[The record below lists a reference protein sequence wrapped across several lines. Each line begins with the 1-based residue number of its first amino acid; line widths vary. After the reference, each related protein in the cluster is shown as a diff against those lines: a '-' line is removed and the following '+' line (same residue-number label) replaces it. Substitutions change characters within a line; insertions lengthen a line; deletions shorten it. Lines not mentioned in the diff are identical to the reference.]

1 MTVRAEPRASRAP
14 ASLTRFV
21 AFTALCLGW
30 PAPAV
35 AEVGATVS
43 LLSDLQFRGY
53 SLSEGRPVAILDF
66 AYDQPSGFYA
76 DVSGTGVLRD
86 GGPAPLGL
94 QLTGGYARRL
104 KSGTTLDFGLTQ
116 STYSNYSSAARGN
129 SYAEVYA
136 GIARGALSS
145 RLFLSP
151 HYFERGR
158 WSAYGELNASVSPA
172 RRWNLDGHVGLHLP
186 LRAPA
191 GEGYRPEVDWRLG
204 LTREIG
210 RLSLHAAWS
219 AGAPG
224 RDYYRGR
231 HRSRSALVLGASW
244 VL

>member
-1 MTVRAEPRASRAP
+1 MRPYRC
-14 ASLTRFV
+14 F
-21 AFTALCLGW
+21 
-30 PAPAV
+30 
-35 AEVGATVS
+35 
-43 LLSDLQFRGY
+43 SDLQFRGY
-53 SLSEGRPVAILDF
+53 SLSEGQQVAILDF

-158 WSAYGELNASVSPA
+158 WSAYGELNASVSP
-172 RRWNLDGHVGLHLP
+172 RT
-186 LRAPA
+186 A
-191 GEGYRPEVDWRLG
+191 G
-204 LTREIG
+204 T
-210 RLSLHAAWS
+210 STAMS
-219 AGAPG
+219 A
-224 RDYYRGR
+224 
-231 HRSRSALVLGASW
+231 SMCRSALPRARAIGPRSTGGSA
-244 VL
+244 